1 MKGNKLLIYAICGFV
16 AVAAAVTA
24 IYFFR
29 NEIAYFFV
37 DIKDKIEERK
47 LRRNGEYTDY
57 ADV

>member
-1 MKGNKLLIYAICGFV
+1 MKGNKLLPYAFCGII

-37 DIKDKIEERK
+37 DIKEKIEERK

-57 ADV
+57 ADI